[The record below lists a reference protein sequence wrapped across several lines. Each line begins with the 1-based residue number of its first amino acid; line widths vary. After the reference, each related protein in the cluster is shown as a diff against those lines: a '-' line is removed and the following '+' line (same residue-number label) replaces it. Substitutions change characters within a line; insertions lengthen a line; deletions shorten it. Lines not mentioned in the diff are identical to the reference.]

1 MKHQP
6 PALSQTVTFGL
17 QRAAEARTDL
27 RGYLLAATT
36 RCSLCR
42 QAAASGPGSGP
53 CSWAATRAANLCSSS
68 GWASLRG
75 ERADRGVRAE
85 LRPSQSLTK
94 LSDRPDSCPPPPQTV
109 PPVPGLPQEALC
121 RRREHGGRPGPRP
134 KRPPRGGRSA
144 ADGSGGTRCCYKGS
158 APEGRFRGEGGALG
172 EITLNDPKRGDG
184 KTHCVNLF

>member
-6 PALSQTVTFGL
+6 PALSQTITFGL

-85 LRPSQSLTK
+85 LRPSQSLKK
-94 LSDRPDSCPPPPQTV
+94 LRDRPDSCHPPPKPCRRYRACLRKLSAAAENMAAAPVRAQSGPPEAGGPLRMAPGGRGAATKV
-109 PPVPGLPQEALC
+109 PPP
-121 RRREHGGRPGPRP
+121 RE
-134 KRPPRGGRSA
+134 
-144 ADGSGGTRCCYKGS
+144 GSGEVGGGIGRNNAERPQKG
-158 APEGRFRGEGGALG
+158 
-172 EITLNDPKRGDG
+172 
-184 KTHCVNLF
+184 

>member
-17 QRAAEARTDL
+17 QRASEARTDL

-94 LSDRPDSCPPPPQTV
+94 LRDRPDSCHPPPNRAAGTGPASGSSL
-109 PPVPGLPQEALC
+109 PP
-121 RRREHGGRPGPRP
+121 PRTW
-134 KRPPRGGRSA
+134 RPPR
-144 ADGSGGTRCCYKGS
+144 S
-158 APEGRFRGEGGALG
+158 APKAAPQRRAVRCGWLRGDAVLLQRFRPRGKVPGRWRGGHW
-172 EITLNDPKRGDG
+172 EK
-184 KTHCVNLF
+184 